1 MISNLFINNLLYK
14 LTLLMEA
21 LRETSRSIINDVVFA
36 KVQKSRYANHLNA
49 IKSPNTL
56 NKFYRT

>member
-1 MISNLFINNLLYK
+1 
-14 LTLLMEA
+14 MEA